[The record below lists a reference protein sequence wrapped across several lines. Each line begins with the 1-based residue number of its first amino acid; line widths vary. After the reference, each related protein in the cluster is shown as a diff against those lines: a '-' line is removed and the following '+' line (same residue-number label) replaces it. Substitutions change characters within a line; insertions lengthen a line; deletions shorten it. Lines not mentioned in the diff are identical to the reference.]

1 MSKKGENIFKRKDGR
16 WEARYIHH
24 YENGKAKYHYI
35 YGATYQEAKA
45 KKLAAQ
51 TLPECH
57 HFPAVKRLATFDL
70 VADLWLADIKIS
82 VRESTYTRYNRIV
95 TKYLFPLLEKQQLL
109 KIDQKYISGLTQ
121 QLLKRGGVHQS
132 PLSPKTVSDIICVMK
147 SIFKFGKENGYPCPN
162 LNQLKYPQKAHR
174 EIEILTDDKRKAIE
188 NCLLNSHDP
197 ISLGVLFALFTGVR
211 IGELCGLRWEDIDFN
226 NGIIYIRRTIER
238 IPDLDPLS
246 PQKTK
251 VIISEPKTENS
262 FRIIP
267 LPSFLAAYMKKQQQD
282 GCCYL
287 LTGSKDYTEP
297 HQYYVR
303 YQKLLNRNHINA
315 HTFHSLRHT
324 FATRCV
330 ENGFDVKSLSEILGH
345 ASVTTTL
352 EIYVHPSLK
361 QKKAQMERLTP

>member
-132 PLSPKTVSDIICVMK
+132 PLSPKQ
-147 SIFKFGKENGYPCPN
+147 F
-162 LNQLKYPQKAHR
+162 Q
-174 EIEILTDDKRKAIE
+174 ILF
-188 NCLLNSHDP
+188 
-197 ISLGVLFALFTGVR
+197 V
-211 IGELCGLRWEDIDFN
+211 
-226 NGIIYIRRTIER
+226 
-238 IPDLDPLS
+238 
-246 PQKTK
+246 
-251 VIISEPKTENS
+251 
-262 FRIIP
+262 
-267 LPSFLAAYMKKQQQD
+267 
-282 GCCYL
+282 
-287 LTGSKDYTEP
+287 
-297 HQYYVR
+297 
-303 YQKLLNRNHINA
+303 
-315 HTFHSLRHT
+315 
-324 FATRCV
+324 
-330 ENGFDVKSLSEILGH
+330 
-345 ASVTTTL
+345 
-352 EIYVHPSLK
+352 
-361 QKKAQMERLTP
+361 